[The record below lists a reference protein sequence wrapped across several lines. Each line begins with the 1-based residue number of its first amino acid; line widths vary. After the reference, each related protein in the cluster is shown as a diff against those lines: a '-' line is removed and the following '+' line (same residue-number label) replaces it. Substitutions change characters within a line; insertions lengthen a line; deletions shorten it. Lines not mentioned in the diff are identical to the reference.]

1 MYDYS
6 FYQWLIFFYIYCFI
20 GWCIESTFVSV
31 KSRKFVNRGFLR
43 SPMLPIYG
51 CGAIAIL
58 FVSLPVEKSPVLVF
72 LCGMTAAT
80 ILEFITGWLMEHL
93 LKMKCWDYS
102 NERFN
107 LKGYVCLQCSL
118 CWGGLSLFLTYFLHS
133 CVERLVLH
141 MSDTAIIVVD
151 CIVTVI
157 FLTDL
162 VYAIRTAINVNKL
175 LAAITSI
182 KSEIAE
188 LKEELSQRLEESEKV
203 AALNARIEKLRADRI
218 NITEKI
224 GFFKKDFIRA
234 NPTAKSRWFN
244 EALEELRERIGKKS

>member
-1 MYDYS
+1 
-6 FYQWLIFFYIYCFI
+6 
-20 GWCIESTFVSV
+20 
-31 KSRKFVNRGFLR
+31 
-43 SPMLPIYG
+43 
-51 CGAIAIL
+51 
-58 FVSLPVEKSPVLVF
+58 
-72 LCGMTAAT
+72 
-80 ILEFITGWLMEHL
+80 
-93 LKMKCWDYS
+93 
-102 NERFN
+102 
-107 LKGYVCLQCSL
+107 
-118 CWGGLSLFLTYFLHS
+118 
-133 CVERLVLH
+133 

-182 KSEIAE
+182 KSEIAA

-203 AALNARIEKLRADRI
+203 AALNARIEKLRDDRI